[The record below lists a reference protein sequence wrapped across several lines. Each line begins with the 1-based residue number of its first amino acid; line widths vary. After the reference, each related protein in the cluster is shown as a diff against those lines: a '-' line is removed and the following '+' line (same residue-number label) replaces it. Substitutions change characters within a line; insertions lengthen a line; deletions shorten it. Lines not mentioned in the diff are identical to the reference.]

1 MLSVRPPESETQ
13 PVGAAK
19 SLATNEGAELVRR
32 CRTGDGAAWEEIVQ
46 TYTRRIYNLAYRF
59 TSRAGTAE
67 DLTQEV
73 FIRVYRSLEQYNPKQ
88 GDLQNWLMRLARNL
102 VIDDYRKR
110 QRAPQDEA
118 ADYLDGALEVQ
129 ANRQFA
135 EHAMRCPVCHDL
147 LSEVKNTL
155 LACSA
160 SEAPI
165 AGTDLEARILL
176 KTMPETAIKCS
187 DFEAYLTDYL
197 DGFLMAPLY
206 HRWERHAAL
215 CAGCSELP
223 GAVVRTIGA
232 CYTYKQNELTVPAGL
247 EARILQSTIGN
258 VLPREVRAP
267 LKSRLVEWLRG
278 TLDPIVSPQLAS
290 VATMLLVSVFVLTNT
305 VSTDGS
311 VGGIYH
317 ASLQLAERTAGNASR
332 SSALPNGMKQLAG
345 SVNELM
351 GGDEESPKGNDA
363 NTNQNSSNQNGAPQ
377 GTKNNATQ
385 SKSKSGSNEQKN
397 R

>member
-1 MLSVRPPESETQ
+1 MLCHE
-13 PVGAAK
+13 
-19 SLATNEGAELVRR
+19 
-32 CRTGDGAAWEEIVQ
+32 
-46 TYTRRIYNLAYRF
+46 F
-59 TSRAGTAE
+59 E
-67 DLTQEV
+67 DRLT
-73 FIRVYRSLEQYNPKQ
+73 
-88 GDLQNWLMRLARNL
+88 
-102 VIDDYRKR
+102 
-110 QRAPQDEA
+110 
-118 ADYLDGALEVQ
+118 DYLDGALEVQ

-317 ASLQLAERTAGNASR
+317 ASLQLAERTAGSTS
-332 SSALPNGMKQLAG
+332 SSALPNEVKQLA
-345 SVNELM
+345 NDLM
-351 GGDEESPKGNDA
+351 RGEANPENANDA
-363 NTNQNSSNQNGAPQ
+363 NHNQNTSNQNNAAQ
-377 GTKNNATQ
+377 GTKNSAPQN
-385 SKSKSGSNEQKN
+385 KSKGGSSEQKN

>member
-1 MLSVRPPESETQ
+1 MLCYEF
-13 PVGAAK
+13 
-19 SLATNEGAELVRR
+19 EGQM
-32 CRTGDGAAWEEIVQ
+32 T
-46 TYTRRIYNLAYRF
+46 
-59 TSRAGTAE
+59 
-67 DLTQEV
+67 
-73 FIRVYRSLEQYNPKQ
+73 
-88 GDLQNWLMRLARNL
+88 
-102 VIDDYRKR
+102 
-110 QRAPQDEA
+110 
-118 ADYLDGALEVQ
+118 DYLDGALKVQ
-129 ANRQFA
+129 ANREFA

-160 SEAPI
+160 SEAPLT
-165 AGTDLEARILL
+165 GTGLEARILL
-176 KTMPETAIKCS
+176 KTMPETAITCT
-187 DFEAYLTDYL
+187 DFEEYLTDYL

-215 CAGCSELP
+215 CVSCSELP

-232 CYTYKQNELTVPAGL
+232 CYTYKQDELTVPAGL

-267 LKSRLVEWLRG
+267 LKSRLIEWVRG
-278 TLDPIVSPQLAS
+278 ALDPIVSPQLAS

-317 ASLQLAERTAGNASR
+317 ASLRLAERTAGNASK
-332 SSALPNGMKQLAG
+332 SSALPDGMRKLAD
-345 SVNELM
+345 SVNDLID
-351 GGDEESPKGNDA
+351 GGSEKGNDT
-363 NTNQNSSNQNGAPQ
+363 NKNQNSSNQNGAAQ
-377 GTKNNATQ
+377 SSQ
-385 SKSKSGSNEQKN
+385 SKPKGGSEQKD